1 MCPVMNAFQP
11 HHPSALHGSCGKEHR
26 ISYDSLLML
35 AAVTCGPIRFINE
48 ALVYWRRHPQATSY
62 LSSSHY
68 SLLKGLVSAV
78 QTLSNKDKRKIT
90 QRYFM
95 ALSDYPFTDYAAA
108 KIIRCMKKGIYGA
121 FCKAVCSAATTVN
134 SFIPITTR
142 CNHVSSHFHTIVF
155 HSRLQPVHHLLK
167 S

>member
-1 MCPVMNAFQP
+1 
-11 HHPSALHGSCGKEHR
+11 
-26 ISYDSLLML
+26 ML

-108 KIIRCMKKGIYGA
+108 KNYTLHEKREFMGH
-121 FCKAVCSAATTVN
+121 SAKLYALL
-134 SFIPITTR
+134 P
-142 CNHVSSHFHTIVF
+142 
-155 HSRLQPVHHLLK
+155 QP
-167 S
+167 